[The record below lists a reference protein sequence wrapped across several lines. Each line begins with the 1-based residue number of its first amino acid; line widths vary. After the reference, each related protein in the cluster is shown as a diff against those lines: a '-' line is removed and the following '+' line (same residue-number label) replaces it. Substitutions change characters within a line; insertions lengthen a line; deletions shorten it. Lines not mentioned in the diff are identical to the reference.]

1 MNTRNMLLVGSMAV
15 IMACSSAVYAADTPM
30 VAARRGDISV
40 SAPKAPAV
48 TKPATTK
55 GAGTNTTQKATSSN
69 SQKTQPSSQ
78 ANTGTNRTAA
88 NGTSSSRWGS
98 AMRNIGLFAGG
109 MFLGSMLSSLLGWGS
124 MGFLSDILGIFMN
137 IILFLVIIAAIRW
150 LWRKIRGNTTARRD
164 EDAYRRGYEAAMRE
178 KERRDSRT
186 IDVTPLNHKDDHT

>member
-30 VAARRGDISV
+30 VAARRGGISV

-137 IILFLVIIAAIRW
+137 IILFWSLLQPSVGSGVKFVEIRR
-150 LWRKIRGNTTARRD
+150 L
-164 EDAYRRGYEAAMRE
+164 
-178 KERRDSRT
+178 
-186 IDVTPLNHKDDHT
+186 DVTRMLTAEDMKRLCVKRNVVTVVLSM

>member
-30 VAARRGDISV
+30 VAARRGGISV

-98 AMRNIGLFAGG
+98 AMRNIGLLQAVC
-109 MFLGSMLSSLLGWGS
+109 S
-124 MGFLSDILGIFMN
+124 
-137 IILFLVIIAAIRW
+137 
-150 LWRKIRGNTTARRD
+150 
-164 EDAYRRGYEAAMRE
+164 
-178 KERRDSRT
+178 
-186 IDVTPLNHKDDHT
+186 